1 MSEMPRQRLT
11 PSPSADHAG
20 HDALLVAQLAGGD
33 PLDASQQQAAERLV
47 ATCSHCAALAADL
60 RAISRVVAWEPL
72 PPRRRDFRLDAS
84 QAERLRG
91 SRVTRFLRRFSLPE
105 PRGLRQAAVGA
116 MSIGLLFVVAGNVW
130 PEAGPVVSPADSSEA
145 ALPSAP
151 VVAPLADSLVP
162 LPSAPVVAPLADSVA
177 PLPSAPVVAPLAD
190 SLAPAEAAPADVPDI
205 GQTNAAA
212 EAEAPPATLDEL
224 TDGTQAAEP
233 EAAAAQPE
241 AEAAPP
247 EAAAAQPEAEAADR
261 AVLAEEPDAAV
272 AESEAAIAEPEAAA
286 APATGDEP
294 ASAKDEVSGSGPDEG
309 MTPQVAAQEA
319 REESRATRDDT
330 ATSGQAAYDDTD
342 ALAAIGLDQTL
353 KSGEG
358 SSLEADDEQAVPTSV
373 GRTLPSDEAL
383 SLMAEERPF
392 TSAEPS
398 ASHAAD
404 LELYAAAEQGL
415 SEDADPGIFRAAD
428 QRLSEDAGQGAST
441 QADLGASLVSDQGV
455 DIESVL
461 VAVGSVLAVG
471 GALLLL
477 LAWFIRRSADPLLR

>member
-1 MSEMPRQRLT
+1 MPRQRLT

-130 PEAGPVVSPADSSEA
+130 PEAGPVVSPADSSKA
-145 ALPSAP
+145 A
-151 VVAPLADSLVP
+151 

-233 EAAAAQPE
+233 EAAAAQ
-241 AEAAPP
+241 P

-358 SSLEADDEQAVPTSV
+358 SSLEADNEQAVPTSV

>member
-1 MSEMPRQRLT
+1 MPRQRLT

-33 PLDASQQQAAERLV
+33 PLDASQQQEAERLV

-130 PEAGPVVSPADSSEA
+130 PEAGPVVSPADSSKA

-205 GQTNAAA
+205 GQTNAGA

-241 AEAAPP
+241 AEAA
-247 EAAAAQPEAEAADR
+247 DR
-261 AVLAEEPDAAV
+261 AVLAEEP
-272 AESEAAIAEPEAAA
+272 EAAIAEPEAAA